1 MLRKLIS
8 ISIVLICF
16 VFNVFAMEIPDA
28 TEEFY
33 VNDFADVLSYETENM
48 ITGSGQRMFEEK
60 GMQIVVTTVESLYGE
75 AIEEYS
81 IEMARKYKIGSEG
94 ADNGILVLLAVSDR
108 EVRIEVGYGL
118 EGDMNDAKAG
128 RFLDDYAMEYFA
140 DNDFDGGIN
149 NLYRALLIE
158 FGLTEVEAPYASGMD
173 EESESAWEWIVIAF
187 IFLGII
193 IYTVFDMKGGGG
205 GYYGGGSGGYR
216 GYHGHTG
223 GFGGGFGS
231 RSSGGGFRGGGGSFG
246 GGGASRRF

>member
-16 VFNVFAMEIPDA
+16 VSNVFAMEIPDA
-28 TEEFY
+28 TGEFY

-48 ITGSGQRMFEEK
+48 ITGSGQRMYKEQ
-60 GMQIVVTTVESLYGE
+60 GIQIVVTTIDSLNGE
-75 AIEEYS
+75 FIEEYS

-94 ADNGILVLLAVSDR
+94 SDNGILVLLAVSDR

-118 EGDMNDAKAG
+118 EGQINDAKAG
-128 RFLDDYAMEYFA
+128 RLLDDYAIGYFSN
-140 DNDFDGGIN
+140 DDFDRGIN

-158 FGLTEVEAPYASGMD
+158 LGLTEVEEPYAEN
-173 EESESAWEWIVIAF
+173 EESDGAWEWIVIAF
-187 IFLGII
+187 IFLGIV
-193 IYTVFDMKGGGG
+193 IYTVFNMKGGGG

-216 GYHGHTG
+216 GYHGHIG
-223 GFGGGFGS
+223 GFGGGFNGGS
-231 RSSGGGFRGGGGSFG
+231 IGGGFRGGGGSFG